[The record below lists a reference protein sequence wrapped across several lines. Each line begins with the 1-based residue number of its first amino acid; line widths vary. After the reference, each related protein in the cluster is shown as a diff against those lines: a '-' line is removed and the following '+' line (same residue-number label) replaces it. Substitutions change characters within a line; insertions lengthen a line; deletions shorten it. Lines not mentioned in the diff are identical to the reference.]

1 MGAVRGG
8 RRGAGSRA
16 GGECVALL
24 VLLGAALAAVPAG
37 AQEPAPP
44 DGEARGPE
52 VEDVRFPGAERLDR
66 QLLEDAIVTR
76 ETECRSGWLWL
87 VCEVTDFD
95 FAERKAYLDPAELE
109 RDRARLEEKRLN
121 STAEHSAE
129 KAAQYASH
137 VKELEERL
145 QVLERIVTDRGYDI
159 AAQIEA
165 LRDTRRVES
174 GRAARNMETSN

>member
-1 MGAVRGG
+1 RVSEEGCPREPGPSRAEGLPGPRGSDRRTCMGAVRGG

-24 VLLGAALAAVPAG
+24 VLLGAALAAAPAG
-37 AQEPAPP
+37 AQEPAPA
-44 DGEARGPE
+44 DGERRGPE

-109 RDRARLEEKRLN
+109 RDRARLEELYH
-121 STAEHSAE
+121 AWGFPDA
-129 KAAQYASH
+129 
-137 VKELEERL
+137 
-145 QVLERIVTDRGYDI
+145 
-159 AAQIEA
+159 
-165 LRDTRRVES
+165 RV
-174 GRAARNMETSN
+174 GV